1 MIIANRA
8 VAGSL
13 ESSDIFLE
21 VLPYPRDVEIEL
33 SSIVMNQYGDA
44 IRNVIRD
51 ELERLGVVNAM
62 VKANDHGAL
71 ECVIRARV
79 ETAVRRAAGEGAQ

>member
-1 MIIANRA
+1 MEIVKRA

-21 VLPYPRDVEIEL
+21 ILPHQKGVEIEL
-33 SSIVMNQYGDA
+33 TSIVMNQYGDE
-44 IRNVIRD
+44 IRD
-51 ELERLGVVNAM
+51 VIKNVLERMNVQNAL

-79 ETAVRRAAGEGAQ
+79 ETAVRRSEKEDGQ